1 MLPLSHRAHL
11 RVVASN
17 DIRILKTYSGDHA
30 PNAQMLLFFHILRQM
45 HNPGNFRG
53 VSNQKA
59 AGISSTFTDT
69 MVPEIGMVDIE
80 SEWTAQDR
88 EQGASGGPIRVFLRP
103 G

>member
-1 MLPLSHRAHL
+1 
-11 RVVASN
+11 
-17 DIRILKTYSGDHA
+17 
-30 PNAQMLLFFHILRQM
+30 M

-88 EQGASGGPIRVFLRP
+88 EQGGVRGTDSDFPPPRLAPKTGARTWGTGRGGTVFTSALMDSHPLRGAKDEVP
-103 G
+103 GRNRY